1 VLRRAHNS
9 TWPEK
14 LLYAGR
20 EYSGPTTLYQSV
32 APNPSVGLNTF
43 LGRLKSRR
51 ERGTLTE
58 SVIDESLYS
67 TQDEYRRKYGTRRT
81 IITMGGDP
89 IHLEQFYQAH
99 QSSAIVT
106 YSTFWQRA
114 KRLKNQ
120 GLLSAES
127 LAQALV
133 VTQSAWISFYGG
145 GRRRPFTYDGSLY
158 PTLRGQSFTS
168 VVAFLRTI
176 HRYADRPLIW
186 SRLKAG
192 WHLDA
197 ALIEPAIGQTERKGI
212 IYKITRRSTGQIYIG
227 LTLLTF
233 AQRWAT
239 HIAAAKEGDDTRF
252 AGAIRADGPEG
263 FSWEILEEGLEQEA
277 LPDRERYWIKEHDAC
292 GPNGL
297 NRSLGGQMGGG
308 RGQVIVEYL
317 GEAFPSLTEA
327 AGVLSKR
334 TGLAAHVVATRIKA
348 GLPLPKRA
356 RRHSKHSDA
365 GSNLWR
371 RFRGLQHPVRV
382 YVASGMISPA
392 WLNNYDQFKADV
404 APGYRPELHLV
415 RKDDSRPWGP
425 ENVEWVSRMEKV
437 QRQHGEAVV
446 VHGRLYPSRGAVAE
460 AFQIPESTLKYR
472 IRHNGLSPEEAV
484 ERPPGKTSRRS
495 RSEAFRADGMVFASK
510 RQAILSIAT
519 RYGLTEGQAKYR
531 LERGD
536 FP

>member
-1 VLRRAHNS
+1 VPRRAHNS

-14 LLYAGR
+14 LLYDGR
-20 EYSGPTTLYQSV
+20 EYSGPTAMYQNV
-32 APNPSVGLNTF
+32 ARTPSVGLDTF
-43 LGRLKSRR
+43 LGRLKRVR

-58 SVIDESLYS
+58 SAIDESLYS
-67 TQDEYRRKYGTRRT
+67 PQDEYRLKYGTRRT
-81 IITMGGDP
+81 IITVDGDP

-114 KRLKNQ
+114 KRLKKH

-127 LAQALV
+127 LTEALM
-133 VTQSAWISFYGG
+133 TTKSAWISYYGG

-158 PTLRGQSFTS
+158 PTLLGQSFTS

-176 HRYADRPLIW
+176 NRYDDRQLIW

-192 WHLDA
+192 WNLDD
-197 ALIEPAIGQTERKGI
+197 ALIEPAIAQTERKGI

-233 AQRWAT
+233 AQRWAS

-252 AGAIRADGPEG
+252 AGAIRADAPEG
-263 FSWEILEEGLEQEA
+263 FSWEILEEGLEQED

-292 GPNGL
+292 GPNGF
-297 NRSLGGQMGGG
+297 NMSLGGQMGGG
-308 RGQVIVEYL
+308 RGQTIEYL
-317 GEAFPSLTEA
+317 GESFPSLMEA
-327 AGVLSKR
+327 AVVLSKR
-334 TGLAAHVVATRIKA
+334 TGLAAHVVAKRIKA
-348 GLPLPKRA
+348 GLPLPNRA
-356 RRHSKHSDA
+356 RRHSKHPDA

-371 RFRGLQHPVRV
+371 RFRGLHHPVRG
-382 YVASGMISPA
+382 YVASGVISPA
-392 WLNNYDQFKADV
+392 WLNNYDKFKADV

-415 RKDDSRPWGP
+415 RKNDSRPWGP
-425 ENVEWVSRMEKV
+425 DNVEWVSRKEKV

-446 VHGRLYPSRGAVAE
+446 VHGRLYPSIGAVAE
-460 AFQIPESTLKYR
+460 TFHIPESTLKYR
-472 IRHNGLSPEEAV
+472 IRHSALSPEEAV
-484 ERPPGKTSRRS
+484 ERPPGRTSHRS
-495 RSEAFRADGMVFASK
+495 RAEAFKADGLFFPSK
-510 RQAILSIAT
+510 RQAILSIAA